1 MAVFTS
7 DYTFRTPMRTI
18 EFRAGNETVDVEV
31 IAAAELTG
39 AIAKDITDASDGPA
53 KRSAT
58 RRTLNLKG

>member
-39 AIAKDITDASDGPA
+39 AIAKDITDASDGHA
-53 KRSAT
+53 KRGAPS
-58 RRTLNLKG
+58 RTLNLKG

>member
-53 KRSAT
+53 KRSAP

>member
-53 KRSAT
+53 KRSAPS
-58 RRTLNLKG
+58 RTLNLKG